1 MKCKISCSFGEIIDK
16 VTILK
21 IKKSKAHPN
30 SSALKN
36 IQTEL
41 ETIQREIPETMNV
54 DPLFDTLYSINEVLW
69 KLEDLIR
76 EKSCKKQFDPQYIEC
91 AELIHK
97 TNDERYSIKS
107 QINQKYSFNEYRKA
121 LQFENSSVNLHNKRR
136 Y

>member
-1 MKCKISCSFGEIIDK
+1 MKCKISCSFGELIDK

-21 IKKSKAHPN
+21 IKKLKAYPN

-91 AELIHK
+91 ADIHK

-107 QINQKYSFNEYRKA
+107 QINQKYSSELKEEKLYSSKTVQLTDTINEC
-121 LQFENSSVNLHNKRR
+121 
-136 Y
+136 